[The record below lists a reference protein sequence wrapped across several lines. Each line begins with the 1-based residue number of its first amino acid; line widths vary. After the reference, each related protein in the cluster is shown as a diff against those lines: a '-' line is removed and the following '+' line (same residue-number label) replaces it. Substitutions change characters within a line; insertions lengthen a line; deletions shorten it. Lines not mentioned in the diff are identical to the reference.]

1 MIDYDLYTPSK
12 FSEAAFEDLMK
23 LIKSSNKFPKY
34 ESQKVWLT
42 TSNVQDALLKE
53 YATNNSQFIIAPR
66 YILPT
71 GADAV
76 MLSDNTHI
84 PNRAERR
91 KKQKE
96 ECRRN
101 KK

>member
-1 MIDYDLYTPSK
+1 MIDYDLYTLSK

-23 LIKSSNKFPKY
+23 LIKSSKY
-34 ESQKVWLT
+34 EPQKVWLT
-42 TSNVQDALLKE
+42 TSNAQNALLKE
-53 YATNNSQFIIAPR
+53 YIVSNSQFVMAPQ

-71 GADAV
+71 GVDAV
-76 MLSDNTHI
+76 ELSDNQYT

-96 ECRRN
+96 ERRRD

>member
-23 LIKSSNKFPKY
+23 LIESSKY
-34 ESQKVWLT
+34 GPQKVWLT

-53 YATNNSQFIIAPR
+53 YVTNNSQFIIAPQ

-71 GADAV
+71 GADAIE
-76 MLSDNTHI
+76 LSDNQYT

-96 ECRRN
+96 ERRRN